1 MGIMDKIK
9 SRDINFGSVE
19 DKKDEVKGQET
30 SLAKTNTSTIVQR
43 DLDTSG
49 ILKVQTNLDLLNIDF
64 DFLDE
69 YVDEETKNKIMNSK
83 HPKLMEA
90 MKELERLYKG
100 MK

>member
-30 SLAKTNTSTIVQR
+30 SLTKTNTSTIVQR

-64 DFLDE
+64 DFRKLNP
-69 YVDEETKNKIMNSK
+69 TKKAAIPAITIMAVFTSFDNFISFY
-83 HPKLMEA
+83 L
-90 MKELERLYKG
+90 
-100 MK
+100 